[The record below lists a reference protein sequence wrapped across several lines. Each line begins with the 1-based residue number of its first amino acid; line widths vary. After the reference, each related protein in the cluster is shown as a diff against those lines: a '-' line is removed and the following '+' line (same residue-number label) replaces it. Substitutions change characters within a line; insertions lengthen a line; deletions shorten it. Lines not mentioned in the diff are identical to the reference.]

1 MKSTLRLI
9 KEMAWMASKLLLPV
23 STTLTLKHSG
33 FFPGRNY
40 AYMMWCGTLLYR
52 EERFANISPTSYNHE
67 LIHLRQAQHCG
78 SWLKYYI
85 KYCWQ
90 WILGFSWRSP
100 KMTAYYTNPYE
111 IEAYANEHNPDYSM
125 IYDPKTLNR
134 YRIKHRSHT
143 YKAHQNDWHRYIL
156 EL

>member
-1 MKSTLRLI
+1 M
-9 KEMAWMASKLLLPV
+9 E
-23 STTLTLKHSG
+23 LTLAGIGVRLNKIYSKNTIATSLFG
-33 FFPGRNY
+33 FGYSTVITIAPMFLVIATAMG
-40 AYMMWCGTLLYR
+40 M
-52 EERFANISPTSYNHE
+52 
-67 LIHLRQAQHCG
+67 
-78 SWLKYYI
+78 
-85 KYCWQ
+85 Q
-90 WILGFSWRSP
+90 WMLGFSWRSP

-111 IEAYANEHNPDYSM
+111 IEAYANEHNPDYPM